1 MRKFT
6 TNAAIFCHLIID
18 LVWFEHVLLH
28 DLSAKGIGTSSEK
41 LRTPPE
47 QNNIYPIKIAL
58 GVGLCFALKS
68 SRELLLLFTYL
79 ISLCKDITFP
89 VITKFKSNWPQS
101 YISVNRIPN

>member
-1 MRKFT
+1 MTKFT

-18 LVWFEHVLLH
+18 LIWFEHVLLH
-28 DLSAKGIGTSSEK
+28 DLSAKGIGTCSEK

-47 QNNIYPIKIAL
+47 QNNIYSIKIAL
-58 GVGLCFALKS
+58 GVCFALKS

-89 VITKFKSNWPQS
+89 VITKFKSNRPQS